1 MKHKDIVEKMSL
13 KQKADFVSG
22 YDYWHLE
29 EAEELGLPKIM
40 ITDGPHGLRKQ
51 NPNGKGVG
59 LGNSYPATCMPPAA
73 TSGKELSCVP
83 VLILKQKTTISG
95 GI

>member
-1 MKHKDIVEKMSL
+1 MSL

-73 TSGKELSCVP
+73 TSACSWDEEL
-83 VLILKQKTTISG
+83 
-95 GI
+95 